1 MKKNKAKKLLKAAYG
16 KLFGSREMQ
25 GGTVSAAK
33 VQALRSP
40 KRGGEERFDYDR
52 SLNEELALG
61 LLRGRM

>member
-25 GGTVSAAK
+25 GGTVSAADSRP
-33 VQALRSP
+33 LRPS
-40 KRGGEERFDYDR
+40 KRGGEETFDYDR
-52 SLNEELALG
+52 SLNEELTLG